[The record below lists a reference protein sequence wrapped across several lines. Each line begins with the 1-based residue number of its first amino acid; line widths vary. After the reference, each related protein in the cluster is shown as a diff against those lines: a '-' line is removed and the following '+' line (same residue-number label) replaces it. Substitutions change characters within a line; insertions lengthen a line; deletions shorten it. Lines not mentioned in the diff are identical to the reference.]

1 MNATRVL
8 YLGLL
13 TFLVVSL
20 TYLIALGLLHR

>member
-13 TFLVVSL
+13 TFLVVGL
-20 TYLIALGLLHR
+20 TYLIALGVLHR

>member
-13 TFLVVSL
+13 TFLVVGL
-20 TYLIALGLLHR
+20 TYLVALGLLHR